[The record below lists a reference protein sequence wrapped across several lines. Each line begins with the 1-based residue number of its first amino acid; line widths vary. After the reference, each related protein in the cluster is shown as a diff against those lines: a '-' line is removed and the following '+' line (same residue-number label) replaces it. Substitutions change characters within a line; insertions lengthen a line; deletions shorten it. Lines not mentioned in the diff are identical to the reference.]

1 MFDSLKREIDTL
13 DIKQT
18 QLDADWGEGGGNA
31 LLAFYIKMMPKVLNA
46 ERCNIFIYDPTAKV
60 IWLKAGTGI
69 EESGIYVGEEAESL
83 PGEVVKSGE
92 HKILHEIKET
102 DEIHKALDEKTGL
115 VTRNLL
121 AIPIMS
127 VDRKKVM
134 GAVEVLNKVD
144 GSAFTDAD
152 RQMLEE
158 MAHYLEVAI
167 ENIIF
172 NMEATSLLRK
182 TSRTLTIIGSAIL
195 WLIGL
200 GILAIIGRLIWA
212 GLHYTIS

>member
-1 MFDSLKREIDTL
+1 MFDSLKKQIDTL

-18 QLDADWGEGGGNA
+18 QLDADWGAGGGNA
-31 LLAFYIKMMPKVLNA
+31 LLAFYVKIMPKVLNA

-69 EESGIYVGEEAESL
+69 EEQGIYVGEEEGSV
-83 PGEVVKSGE
+83 PGEIVKSGG
-92 HKILHEIKET
+92 HKVINEIKEA
-102 DEIHKALDEKTGL
+102 DRLHKTLDEKSGL

-127 VDRKKVM
+127 VDGKKVM
-134 GAVEVLNKVD
+134 GAVEVLNKLD
-144 GSAFTDAD
+144 GTAFTDAD
-152 RQMLEE
+152 LRTLVE
-158 MAHYLEVAI
+158 MAHYLQVAI

-182 TSRTLTIIGSAIL
+182 TSRSLTVIGSVLL
-195 WLIGL
+195 WIFGLAVLALIVR
-200 GILAIIGRLIWA
+200 IIWA
-212 GLHYTIS
+212 GLSYYI

>member
-1 MFDSLKREIDTL
+1 MFDSLKKQIDTL

-31 LLAFYIKMMPKVLNA
+31 LLAFYVKVMPKMLNA

-69 EESGIYVGEEAESL
+69 EEQGIYVGEEAESL
-83 PGEVVKSGE
+83 PGEIVKSGE

-102 DEIHKALDEKTGL
+102 DEIHKALDEKSGL
-115 VTRNLL
+115 VTRNLV

-127 VDRKKVM
+127 VDGKKVM
-134 GAVEVLNKVD
+134 GAVEVLNKLD
-144 GSAFTDAD
+144 GTAFTDTD
-152 RQMLEE
+152 LRTLVE
-158 MAHYLEVAI
+158 MAHYLQVAI

-182 TSRTLTIIGSAIL
+182 TSRTLTIIGSAII
-195 WLIGL
+195 WIIGL
-200 GILAIIGRLIWA
+200 AILALIARVIWA
-212 GLHYTIS
+212 GLSS